1 MITTMLWS
9 VKNKEEKTMPR
20 PKGSKNKSTLTIDEQ
35 ITQAAARAEDLRVQ
49 LKAAEAELKKL
60 ETLRDEEQMKT
71 LMEAVAASGKSV
83 SDVIAMVKGE

>member
-1 MITTMLWS
+1 
-9 VKNKEEKTMPR
+9 MPR

-35 ITQAAARAEDLRVQ
+35 ITQAAARVEDLSVQ
-49 LKAAEAELKKL
+49 LSEAEAELKKL

>member
-1 MITTMLWS
+1 
-9 VKNKEEKTMPR
+9 MPR
-20 PKGSKNKSTLTIDEQ
+20 PKGSKNKSTLSIDEQ
-35 ITQAAARAEDLRVQ
+35 ITQAAARVEDLRVQ

>member
-1 MITTMLWS
+1 MS
-9 VKNKEEKTMPR
+9 R

-35 ITQAAARAEDLRVQ
+35 ITQATARVEDIRVQ

-60 ETLRDEEQMKT
+60 ETLRDEEQMKA

-83 SDVIAMVKGE
+83 SDVIAMVKGD

>member
-1 MITTMLWS
+1 
-9 VKNKEEKTMPR
+9 MPR

-35 ITQAAARAEDLRVQ
+35 ITHAAARVEDLRVQ
-49 LKAAEAELKKL
+49 LSEAEAELKKL

-71 LMEAVAASGKSV
+71 LMEAIAASGKSV

>member
-1 MITTMLWS
+1 
-9 VKNKEEKTMPR
+9 MPR

-35 ITQAAARAEDLRVQ
+35 ITQATAKVEDLRVQ

-83 SDVIAMVKGE
+83 SDVIAMVKGD

>member
-1 MITTMLWS
+1 
-9 VKNKEEKTMPR
+9 MPR

-35 ITQAAARAEDLRVQ
+35 ITQATARVEDLRVQ

>member
-1 MITTMLWS
+1 
-9 VKNKEEKTMPR
+9 MPR
-20 PKGSKNKSTLTIDEQ
+20 PKGSKNKSTLTINEQ
-35 ITQAAARAEDLRVQ
+35 ITQAAARVEDLRVQ

-83 SDVIAMVKGE
+83 SDVIAMIKGE

>member
-1 MITTMLWS
+1 
-9 VKNKEEKTMPR
+9 MPR

-35 ITQAAARAEDLRVQ
+35 ITQAAARVEDLRVQ
-49 LKAAEAELKKL
+49 LSEAEAELKKL

-83 SDVIAMVKGE
+83 ADVIAMVKGE